1 MSLVTAV
8 FGVCTCVQC
17 VVYKASVTTVCSL
30 TSIFFLSCRLLKTRL
45 EKEEFEGRLKDVQ
58 DSLLIMKKQTPAPD
72 GDHSSA
78 EVILM
83 SVTWRSGDYARCVG
97 ETQALTSSVLH
108 ICIF

>member
-1 MSLVTAV
+1 MSFVTAV